1 MLTLEEVIA
10 KAREMAAGA
19 PDKDPVAL
27 VRQRHTAMI
36 AHSLA
41 AGGFPVSEAEKVRL
55 SLVPLV
61 FQEANYDDI
70 GWMLQNE
77 NLRQLSG
84 FLALDHLVQS
94 GGRSRAEASP
104 PEFAAYV
111 EAAFRAIRTRRQEQ
125 NR

>member
-1 MLTLEEVIA
+1 MRVPEEVIA
-10 KAREMAAGA
+10 EARKLAAGA
-19 PDKDPVAL
+19 PNKDPVAL
-27 VRQRHTAMI
+27 VRQRHAAMI
-36 AHSLA
+36 ADALA
-41 AGGFPVSEAEKVRL
+41 PGGFPVSEGEKARL

-84 FLALDHLVQS
+84 FLELDYLVQS

-104 PEFAAYV
+104 AEFAAYV
-111 EAAFRAIRTRRQEQ
+111 EAAFRAIRMRRQEGG
-125 NR
+125 R